1 MVGTKTRSND
11 ATVSPAKEM
20 TRRIIITPRANQ
32 DIDELFAFIAQD
44 NTVEVSKRV
53 LMLSIGC

>member
-1 MVGTKTRSND
+1 
-11 ATVSPAKEM
+11 M